1 MINVEN
7 LFDVMKRIEKVYY
20 GCREISYEVLMGT
33 YAEIMAIE
41 KMRYSRFEEN
51 KVTKYFLEKIGRYKW
66 DIAKI
71 LASPSTTSYSI
82 YNHGYPKTRSRNDIH
97 TINFFDMD
105 DFVENILSAGDEP
118 SPWPAVDDT
127 EGIFNKH
134 FVGVLKEIDDEFD
147 ETELLTYKASY
158 FKLKYN
164 KENYNWNK
172 R

>member
-1 MINVEN
+1 
-7 LFDVMKRIEKVYY
+7 
-20 GCREISYEVLMGT
+20 
-33 YAEIMAIE
+33 
-41 KMRYSRFEEN
+41 
-51 KVTKYFLEKIGRYKW
+51 
-66 DIAKI
+66 
-71 LASPSTTSYSI
+71 
-82 YNHGYPKTRSRNDIH
+82 
-97 TINFFDMD
+97 MD

-158 FKLKYN
+158 DKLKCN
-164 KENYNWNK
+164 KEEYNWKK

>member
-1 MINVEN
+1 
-7 LFDVMKRIEKVYY
+7 
-20 GCREISYEVLMGT
+20 
-33 YAEIMAIE
+33 MAIE

-71 LASPSTTSYSI
+71 LASPSTSNYSI
-82 YNHGYPKTRSRNDIH
+82 YNHGYQKTRSRNEIH